1 MKKLLIIPL
10 FFFSISV
17 FGQFTKNQLYN
28 GINLNIRNKGAS
40 QLRLANMLDS
50 IVVSMG
56 SGSGGSMVY
65 PSAGIPLS
73 TGSAWGTSIA
83 DNSANWNT
91 TYGWGDHA
99 SAGYGILSADNT
111 WTGNNAFTNNRVT
124 VSGTTYTLLSSD
136 WGKSIDFTNSSDVTV
151 TLPDGF
157 ATGFN
162 CSLYKQGTGD
172 VIVTATTTLESNAT
186 PATIT
191 VLHAGAYVEHK
202 GSNVWEATG
211 QFGDPASGNMLES
224 VYDPATIAEQLVG
237 LTASQSLTNKS
248 INGVTLNSAGSSSL
262 FLNQAGGYTS
272 PVSSFWSLATGGTL
286 TGVNTITSNVNSG
299 INFAGTWTATAT
311 SQAHAN
317 FGGTFT
323 AFGGTPNILYG
334 YRFNPTLVAS
344 GTSGAQVAVQI
355 NPSFSG
361 GTSPKNVYLQ
371 VGNVTPIASF
381 DFQAYTGYFS
391 GPLRFDA
398 TMKDNRDN
406 NFIQQSASGVTSN
419 RTMTIGNS
427 TYSTVDFV
435 HAGTLQSSQSAV
447 NTGVAPNA
455 FKVIGGA
462 HTNLTLSNSVV
473 DVYFNIGR
481 TVQSAAGTITN
492 NRYVYIENPTHSFV
506 GASTSSREV
515 TVAIKGS
522 PIAGT
527 NATFTNSIGLE
538 VESAN
543 VAAGTATSYAAYF
556 NVQTGATN
564 NYGIGVTG
572 GINFTGAL
580 MPSGSAGTSGY
591 FLQSAGAGATPTWTN
606 QGQSKLVAEGSYSG
620 GSLVV
625 NTDAGGSLSNGE
637 GAKVVV
643 VVVCTQS
650 SGTPGASAFSL
661 TITGMFRKSGGTIT
675 EVGSD
680 TLTDSFNDTGDSFSG
695 TPNLV
700 VSGGTINLDM
710 NLSTSKTFDYKFV
723 TTVIKNDI

>member
-1 MKKLLIIPL
+1 MKKLLIIPF
-10 FFFSISV
+10 FFFSLSV

-56 SGSGGSMVY
+56 SGAGNLTGAVTSSGLATSLGSFTSNALGTAISDPVRTVTGTDAIVQADNGRTIYFNSATPFNFTIDALTINTFTMFRNIGTATVSFVDGSGVTSTGATALLADEVGGVEYIASTTPIISKAGSGG
-65 PSAGIPLS
+65 
-73 TGSAWGTSIA
+73 
-83 DNSANWNT
+83 
-91 TYGWGDHA
+91 
-99 SAGYGILSADNT
+99 
-111 WTGNNAFTNNRVT
+111 
-124 VSGTTYTLLSSD
+124 
-136 WGKSIDFTNSSDVTV
+136 
-151 TLPDGF
+151 
-157 ATGFN
+157 
-162 CSLYKQGTGD
+162 
-172 VIVTATTTLESNAT
+172 
-186 PATIT
+186 
-191 VLHAGAYVEHK
+191 
-202 GSNVWEATG
+202 
-211 QFGDPASGNMLES
+211 MLES

-237 LTASQSLTNKS
+237 LTASQALTNKS
-248 INGVTLNSAGSSSL
+248 INGVTLNGAGSSSL

-311 SQAHAN
+311 SQANIN

-323 AFGGTPNILYG
+323 AFGGSPNILYG
-334 YRFNPTLVAS
+334 YRFNPTLVGS
-344 GTSGAQVAVQI
+344 GTGGTQVGVQI

-391 GPLRFDA
+391 GPLRVDA

-419 RTMTIGNS
+419 RTMTIGNT

-435 HAGTLQSSQSAV
+435 HAGTLRSNQSAV

-462 HTNLTLSNSVV
+462 HTNLTLSNPVV

-506 GASTSSREV
+506 GASTSTREV
-515 TVAIKGS
+515 TVAIQGA
-522 PIAGT
+522 PTAGT